1 MNDELV
7 KLTVGNMLN
16 KDTVGL
22 NQFLTVY
29 KQLLEMC
36 DRRI

>member
-7 KLTVGNMLN
+7 KMTVGSMLN
-16 KDTVGL
+16 KDTIGL
-22 NQFLTVY
+22 NQFLMVY

-36 DRRI
+36 D